1 MREQGFLLFWRSP
14 GEALFAPD
22 VIACIRNVGV
32 ANLERERQKNIGPK
46 YLKVGNR
53 VLYRKSD
60 VLEWIALHEKE
71 SALAIA
77 ALNRLGCEDA
87 DTNALTKSKAPPPKR
102 RLRRAEPR
110 AGAEA

>member
-46 YLKVGNR
+46 YL
-53 VLYRKSD
+53 RKSD